1 MKEIV
6 TQEEIASLYR
16 IYSDFGRSQKEYSR
30 VMGILDELWKD
41 FGCGN
46 EVTLTTEKGKLK

>member
-1 MKEIV
+1 MKEII

-41 FGCGN
+41 FDGN
-46 EVTLTTEKGKLK
+46 EITLTTEKGKPK